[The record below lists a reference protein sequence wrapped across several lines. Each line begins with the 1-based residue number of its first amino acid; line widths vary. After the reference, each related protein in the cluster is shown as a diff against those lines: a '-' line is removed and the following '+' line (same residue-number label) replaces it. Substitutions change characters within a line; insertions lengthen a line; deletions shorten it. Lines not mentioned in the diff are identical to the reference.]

1 MKHSSVPTPHS
12 NAGPE
17 LTSDLQPLMNRLQN
31 ASEPFAL
38 ATVVRTISVT
48 AAKAGAKAVIAA
60 DGSIAGG
67 WIGGGCARA
76 AVIKAARAA
85 LEDGEARLVS
95 IQPEDL
101 LAELGVESGEE
112 REGVQFAKNMC
123 PSKGTMDIFVE
134 PVLPRPILVICGA
147 SPVALAL
154 SKQAPTI
161 GFDVTICAP
170 AEDHAAFPGAGR
182 LIDGFGLDAIGNA
195 DTYILVSTQGRG
207 DLAALEGALNVP
219 ARHIGFVGS
228 RRKISTLKEKL
239 REKGLSEQDLERIEG
254 PAGLD
259 LGAITPEEIAL
270 SILAE
275 LLVIRRTGQRQTNIQ
290 YI

>member
-67 WIGGGCARA
+67 WIGGGCARS

-170 AEDHAAFPGAGR
+170 AEDHAAFPGEGR

>member
-31 ASEPFAL
+31 ANEPFAL

-67 WIGGGCARA
+67 WIGGGCARS

-228 RRKISTLKEKL
+228 SRKISTLKEKL

>member
-1 MKHSSVPTPHS
+1 MKHSSVPTAHS

-67 WIGGGCARA
+67 WIGGGCARS

>member
-67 WIGGGCARA
+67 WIGGGCARS

-161 GFDVTICAP
+161 GFDVAICAP

>member
-1 MKHSSVPTPHS
+1 MKHSSVPTSHS

-67 WIGGGCARA
+67 WIGGGCARS

>member
-1 MKHSSVPTPHS
+1 MKHSSVPTAHS

>member
-67 WIGGGCARA
+67 WIGGGCARS

>member
-67 WIGGGCARA
+67 WIGGGCARS

-239 REKGLSEQDLERIEG
+239 REKGLNEQDLERIEG

>member
-1 MKHSSVPTPHS
+1 MKHSSVPTAHS

-60 DGSIAGG
+60 DGNIAGG

-112 REGVQFAKNMC
+112 REGVQFAKNLC